1 MSYLV
6 IRTKGEEIGGE
17 IEIIGMKIGVETIIE
32 ATIGISTIKEINFEE
47 SITMKGEEEK
57 EDKIDLIEEI
67 MKRAVGIE
75 IVTDKIEIEIRK
87 EEIAMGEEVVEEVL
101 VLIEIEMIEMVVFK
115 ITKRSTLK
123 SRK

>member
-1 MSYLV
+1 
-6 IRTKGEEIGGE
+6 
-17 IEIIGMKIGVETIIE
+17 MKIGVETIIE
-32 ATIGISTIKEINFEE
+32 ATIEISTIKEINFEE

-87 EEIAMGEEVVEEVL
+87 EEIAMGEEVVEVVL

>member
-1 MSYLV
+1 
-6 IRTKGEEIGGE
+6 
-17 IEIIGMKIGVETIIE
+17 MKIGVETIIE

-47 SITMKGEEEK
+47 NITMKGEEEK

>member
-1 MSYLV
+1 
-6 IRTKGEEIGGE
+6 
-17 IEIIGMKIGVETIIE
+17 MKIGVETIIE
-32 ATIGISTIKEINFEE
+32 ATIEISTTKEINFEE

-67 MKRAVGIE
+67 TKRAVGIE

-87 EEIAMGEEVVEEVL
+87 EEIAMGEEVVEVVL
-101 VLIEIEMIEMVVFK
+101 VLIEIEMIETVVFK

>member
-1 MSYLV
+1 
-6 IRTKGEEIGGE
+6 
-17 IEIIGMKIGVETIIE
+17 MKIGVETIIE
-32 ATIGISTIKEINFEE
+32 ATIEILTTKEISFEE

-67 MKRAVGIE
+67 TKRAVGIE

-87 EEIAMGEEVVEEVL
+87 EEIAMGEEVVEVVL
-101 VLIEIEMIEMVVFK
+101 VLIEIEMIETVVFK

>member
-1 MSYLV
+1 
-6 IRTKGEEIGGE
+6 
-17 IEIIGMKIGVETIIE
+17 MKIGVETIIE
-32 ATIGISTIKEINFEE
+32 ATIGISTTKEISFEE
-47 SITMKGEEEK
+47 SITIKGEEDK
-57 EDKIDLIEEI
+57 EDKTDLIEEI

>member
-1 MSYLV
+1 
-6 IRTKGEEIGGE
+6 
-17 IEIIGMKIGVETIIE
+17 MKIGVETIIE
-32 ATIGISTIKEINFEE
+32 ATIEISTTKEINFEE
-47 SITMKGEEEK
+47 NITMKGEEEK

>member
-1 MSYLV
+1 
-6 IRTKGEEIGGE
+6 
-17 IEIIGMKIGVETIIE
+17 MKIGVETIIE

-47 SITMKGEEEK
+47 NITMKGEEEK

-101 VLIEIEMIEMVVFK
+101 VLIEIEMIETVVFK

>member
-1 MSYLV
+1 
-6 IRTKGEEIGGE
+6 
-17 IEIIGMKIGVETIIE
+17 MKIGVETIIE

-47 SITMKGEEEK
+47 NITMKGEEEK

-67 MKRAVGIE
+67 MKRAVGIK
-75 IVTDKIEIEIRK
+75 IVMDKIEIEIRK